1 MIVITFSVLRN
12 AVIAPK
18 FSRTSSA
25 RVRGVFQGREKP
37 KVTIHLSPRFSVSSS
52 VTAVISSSRKTSF
65 KYFLAVAIA
74 SKAFIRRA
82 PRYEIDVNIRAAQI
96 ASNAPL
102 AGKLGSKERSSAACG
117 SDLLALSEAGNL
129 GLRRRVVL
137 PFDRDKFRTTS
148 VTDRPGD
155 WGGLYEKILDEV
167 EMRQDLLIIKAKS
180 ETEAYTQ
187 VNHVIVDNAISLG
200 LALQQPVAAMV
211 VWDGKSRGAEDYT
224 EEFGIYARS
233 RGIPVDGVM
242 SL

>member
-1 MIVITFSVLRN
+1 MI
-12 AVIAPK
+12 IA
-18 FSRTSSA
+18 
-25 RVRGVFQGREKP
+25 
-37 KVTIHLSPRFSVSSS
+37 
-52 VTAVISSSRKTSF
+52 
-65 KYFLAVAIA
+65 
-74 SKAFIRRA
+74 
-82 PRYEIDVNIRAAQI
+82 
-96 ASNAPL
+96 L
-102 AGKLGSKERSSAACG
+102 AGRRVDPPDAIEVRFPASAKNIEIVRQRIRNKLQTKRATVLVSSAACG